1 LPAQH
6 EKPFNKLFGNTM
18 TPLPNTSTDHDL
30 IAFVDRWAILL
41 EKESYVEAYQLT
53 DHDPSMRWTPELIR
67 EVIKSYGD
75 ASPTQ
80 RVTLAGK
87 PTDISQRKEVTRW
100 PQNRLKGIGE
110 VWYDLNID
118 GFASDLTATFWIVLT
133 PAGLILRLN
142 DIHVM

>member
-1 LPAQH
+1 M
-6 EKPFNKLFGNTM
+6 G
-18 TPLPNTSTDHDL
+18 
-30 IAFVDRWAILL
+30 
-41 EKESYVEAYQLT
+41 
-53 DHDPSMRWTPELIR
+53 WTPELIR
-67 EVIKSYGD
+67 NVIKSYGK

-87 PTDISQRKEVTRW
+87 PTDISQRSEVTRW

-118 GFASDLTATFWIVLT
+118 GFASDLTATFWITST
-133 PAGLILRLN
+133 PAGLIIRLN

>member
-1 LPAQH
+1 
-6 EKPFNKLFGNTM
+6 M